1 MSFGMKKAGI
11 QALRN
16 VLDWEDIWGK
26 PFKSRA
32 SIYEQLRYEGYL
44 RRTEEYHGG
53 QKCAGYRITDL
64 GRSELQ
70 QSKEVLA
77 CLR

>member
-1 MSFGMKKAGI
+1 MSFGMTKAGI

-16 VLDWEDIWGK
+16 VLACELGK
-26 PFKSRA
+26 PFQSRA
-32 SIYEQLRYEGYL
+32 RIYDQLRYAGYL

-70 QSKEVLA
+70 QSKEALA